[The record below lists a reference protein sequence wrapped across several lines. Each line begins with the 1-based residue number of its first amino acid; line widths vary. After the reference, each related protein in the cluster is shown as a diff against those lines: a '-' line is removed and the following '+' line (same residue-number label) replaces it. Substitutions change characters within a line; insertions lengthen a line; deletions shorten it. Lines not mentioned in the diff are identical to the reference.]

1 MKPPGA
7 GRLLFMACIGLAL
20 PVVKLLDLD
29 EGFSR
34 LPWPDVIL
42 VSALITLFPLVPT
55 PAQKPWWQDDD
66 DT

>member
-1 MKPPGA
+1 
-7 GRLLFMACIGLAL
+7 MACLACAM
-20 PVVKLLDLD
+20 PTVKLLDLD

-42 VSALITLFPLVPT
+42 ISVLITLFPLVPT